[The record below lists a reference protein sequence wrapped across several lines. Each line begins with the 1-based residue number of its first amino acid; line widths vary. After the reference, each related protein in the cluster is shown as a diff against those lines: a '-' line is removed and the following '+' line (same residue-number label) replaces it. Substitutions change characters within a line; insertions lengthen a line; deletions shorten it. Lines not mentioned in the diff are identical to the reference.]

1 MTQNDPGRGVRLITA
16 AAVFLCSAAALLL
29 LVSYR
34 YLLPALAA
42 ARGAD
47 TIARKQLAAIS
58 ALVLIVV
65 LVCLLGM
72 LIVLFRPGRMF
83 LPRKTEPRT
92 RTKYVDAWAEAG
104 KRLQPTED
112 GDDEDAAGPEGPR
125 GPGE

>member
-1 MTQNDPGRGVRLITA
+1 MTQNEPGRGARLVTA
-16 AAVFLCSAAALLL
+16 VAVFLCAAAALVL

-34 YLLPALAA
+34 YLMPAIAA
-42 ARGAD
+42 AKGAD
-47 TIARKQLAAIS
+47 PAARKQLAAIS

-72 LIVLFRPGRMF
+72 LVVLFRPGRMF

-104 KRLQPTED
+104 KRLQPPDDGED
-112 GDDEDAAGPEGPR
+112 EPREPGDNR
-125 GPGE
+125 S

>member
-1 MTQNDPGRGVRLITA
+1 MTQEDKGRGVRIVTA
-16 AAVFLCSAAALLL
+16 VAVFLCSAAALVL
-29 LVSYR
+29 LVSHR

-47 TIARKQLAAIS
+47 PIARKQLAAIS
-58 ALVLIVV
+58 WLVLIAV

-104 KRLQPTED
+104 KRLQPTDESDDD
-112 GDDEDAAGPEGPR
+112 GPAGPDESGN
-125 GPGE
+125 